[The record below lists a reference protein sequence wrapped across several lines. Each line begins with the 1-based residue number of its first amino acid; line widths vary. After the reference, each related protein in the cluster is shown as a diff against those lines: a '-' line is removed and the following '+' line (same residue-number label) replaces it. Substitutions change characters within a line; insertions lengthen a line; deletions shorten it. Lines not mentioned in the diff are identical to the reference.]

1 MDCKTINVEGVSLIP
16 GTPAEPLEDSALVV
30 KLWRAMKEAKKPSRS
45 TSRQSHSMA
54 SIHVIKPDRAG
65 YIIKPLVPAAEV
77 LPDTVLACVLA
88 AAELTGVSR
97 VYVNADLE
105 RLPASPHLNDENSV
119 WTPRSPENHHV
130 SFSLARP

>member
-1 MDCKTINVEGVSLIP
+1 MDWKTINVEAVSLIP
-16 GTPAEPLEDSALVV
+16 GTPTEPLEESALVV
-30 KLWRAMKEAKKPSRS
+30 KLWRAMKEAKKSSRS

-54 SIHVIKPDRAG
+54 SIYVVKPDRAG
-65 YIIKPLVPAAEV
+65 YVINPLVPAVEV

-105 RLPASPHLNDENSV
+105 RLPASPCLDNEIPA
-119 WTPRSPENHHV
+119 WTPRNPEKDHV